1 MSVLSDLLILLS
13 GLICGVIVF
22 QTSIIAPSVFKTLD
36 ADNASPFL
44 RTIFPKLFVMIAFL
58 SAIGLTIAFM
68 QDNLKLTLIFMISAW
83 LMLLCY
89 FIVPATNRARDS
101 GNQKRFS
108 LLHTLSVVSTIAVLL
123 INLLWIFF

>member
-13 GLICGVIVF
+13 GLICGAIFF

-68 QDNLKLTLIFMISAW
+68 QDNLKLILIFMISAW

-108 LLHTLSVVSTIAVLL
+108 QLHTLSVVSTISVLL
-123 INLLWIFF
+123 INLFWIFF

>member
-1 MSVLSDLLILLS
+1 MSVLSALLILLS
-13 GLICGVIVF
+13 GLICGAIVF

-44 RTIFPKLFVMIAFL
+44 RAIFPKLFVMIAFL

-108 LLHTLSVVSTIAVLL
+108 QLHTLSVVSTISVLL
-123 INLLWIFF
+123 INLFWIFF

>member
-13 GLICGVIVF
+13 GLICGAIVF

-58 SAIGLTIAFM
+58 SAIGLT
-68 QDNLKLTLIFMISAW
+68 
-83 LMLLCY
+83 
-89 FIVPATNRARDS
+89 
-101 GNQKRFS
+101 
-108 LLHTLSVVSTIAVLL
+108 
-123 INLLWIFF
+123 

>member
-13 GLICGVIVF
+13 GLICGAIVF

-36 ADNASPFL
+36 ADSASPFL
-44 RTIFPKLFVMIAFL
+44 RAIFPKLFVMIAFL

-108 LLHTLSVVSTIAVLL
+108 QLHTLSVVSTIAVLL
-123 INLLWIFF
+123 INLFWIFF

>member
-13 GLICGVIVF
+13 GLICGAIVF

-108 LLHTLSVVSTIAVLL
+108 HFIH
-123 INLLWIFF
+123 

>member
-1 MSVLSDLLILLS
+1 MQRYYNLDFLRAFAMML
-13 GLICGVIVF
+13 GLVIHAPIIF
-22 QTSIIAPSVFKTLD
+22 YFPGLAKTLGIEKIAPTENWV
-36 ADNASPFL
+36 
-44 RTIFPKLFVMIAFL
+44 FVMIAFL